1 MLTKQQALQRLKADI
16 QLRGLSKHTHESY
29 MIRVRKFLEFCNR
42 PIEELDEMDV
52 RQYLVSL
59 IAGNRL
65 SPITVNS
72 YSAAIRFFFAVT
84 LNRTMNYLQIPRYK
98 APKEL
103 PEILTRD
110 EVAQLITASSY
121 NIKHEAF
128 ILLGYG
134 SGLRVSEVA
143 SLKAEDIDSES
154 MRVLVRGG
162 KGKKDRYTILSERTL
177 IVLRNYWRKYRPKS
191 PEGYLFP
198 GVKNIG
204 HITNSGISFAF
215 NTILRKTNIKKKR
228 ISFHSL
234 RHGFATHLLEDGH
247 SILQIKEMLGHSS
260 LSSTS
265 IYLRLAN
272 TTANVTSPA
281 DKISEKFED
290 CAI

>member
-29 MIRVRKFLEFCNR
+29 TRYVRKFLKFCNR

-52 RQYLVSL
+52 RQFLGGLVVE
-59 IAGNRL
+59 NRL
-65 SPITVNS
+65 SPKTINTH
-72 YSAAIRFFFAVT
+72 SAAIRFFFAVT
-84 LNRTMNYLQIPRYK
+84 LNRTMNYLQIPRLK
-98 APKEL
+98 VPKVL

-110 EVAQLITASSY
+110 EIAQLLAASSS

-128 ILLGYG
+128 LLLAYG
-134 SGLRVSEVA
+134 SGLRISEVA
-143 SLKAEDIDSES
+143 SLKAKDIDSES
-154 MRVLVRGG
+154 MRILVRGG

-177 IVLRNYWRKYRPKS
+177 ITLRNYWRKYRPKS

-198 GVKNIG
+198 GIKNIG
-204 HITNSGISFAF
+204 HISDDAIRCAF
-215 NTILRKTNIKKKR
+215 NSAVRRTKIKKQR
-228 ISFHSL
+228 ISFHTL
-234 RHGFATHLLEDGH
+234 RHCFATHLLEDGH
-247 SILQIKEMLGHSS
+247 NILQIKEMLGHSS

-272 TTANVTSPA
+272 SIANVTSPA

-290 CAI
+290 CAL